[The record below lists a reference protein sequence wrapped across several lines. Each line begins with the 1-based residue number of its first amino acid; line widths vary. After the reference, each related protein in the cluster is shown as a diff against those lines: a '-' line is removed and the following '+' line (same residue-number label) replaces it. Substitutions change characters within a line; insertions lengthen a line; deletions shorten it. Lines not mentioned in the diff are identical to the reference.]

1 MNVWRHPSQR
11 LGSELP
17 VQLRRT
23 GVPLAVRTWV
33 SRRCG
38 AAVVD
43 VRRLPAASCT
53 AVHAGR
59 FADGRRLVLRRY
71 VWGQFRRE
79 EPHAPTRELAA
90 LDLAAGQRLP
100 VPMVVAADLTGQE
113 VGDGV
118 PTILGTR
125 IDGRAHPSPDLR
137 QLASLAA
144 SIHRVPAAGFDH
156 HYVPWCRGTST
167 PRREAAVTRTCGTA
181 PWRSGTPANRT
192 ASRGSSTGISTP
204 ETCSGNAAS

>member
-43 VRRLPAASCT
+43 VRRLP
-53 AVHAGR
+53 
-59 FADGRRLVLRRY
+59 
-71 VWGQFRRE
+71 

-137 QLASLAA
+137 QLAALAA